1 MVDTLSLDSYKAQSA
16 DSKTLAIDAETM
28 FSDHQGTHK
37 PRIEKRQRKLLD
49 KIAFLAPFLEEGER
63 VLTITTAVSPTSFLE
78 QWTTGFIFVYLRRC
92 LLVFTD
98 RRIFHVPTTSGFEY
112 RESVAQIRYGDVK
125 SIAQKGSRLKIAYKK
140 GDKDLFLYVRGSERK
155 KIRALLNVA
164 DLAAEPTTVGKRVHL
179 CPQCTTQL
187 EADRYDCPGCG
198 KPFKDRRKA
207 RNLSIW
213 LPGGG
218 YFYTGHPFLGI
229 SDAVIELLF
238 LLLIVA
244 SLVPNSISPNGDPA
258 TAIFF
263 GVFLFIEK
271 VVTIYHANHFI
282 KEYLPVD
289 PKPRRRSVIRLG
301 INSVG
306 VVVLLGLLAF
316 AVLGI
321 LSDTGQ
327 VPSERVL
334 NAQDVSGNHYDV
346 LLAEGIIEQGEM
358 IEYFYSEGFLSIKE
372 GGSILTNYRVIA
384 YEQNEHGQIDSYYI
398 PNDEIAA
405 VTLVQ
410 QGDAMNF
417 SIYQVSGPGEQS
429 WIYLLLPHEYGDGER
444 FANAVR
450 GKIRQPQ

>member
-1 MVDTLSLDSYKAQSA
+1 MVDTLSLDSYAGSSA
-16 DSKTLAIDAETM
+16 DSQALPFDAETL
-28 FSDHQGTHK
+28 FSDYRGTHK
-37 PRIEKRQRKLLD
+37 PRIEKRQRKLLG
-49 KIAFLAPFLEEGER
+49 KVGFLTPFLEEGER

-112 RESVAQIRYGDVK
+112 RESVAQIRYGDVQ
-125 SIAQKGSRLKIAYKK
+125 SIAQKGSRLKVAYKS
-140 GDKDLFLYVRGSERK
+140 GDKDLFLYVKGSERK
-155 KIRALLNVA
+155 KIRSLLDSA

-179 CPQCTTQL
+179 CPKCTAQL
-187 EADRYDCPGCG
+187 EADRFDCPGCG
-198 KPFKDRRKA
+198 KTFKDRGRA

-238 LLLIVA
+238 LLIIVVSLI
-244 SLVPNSISPNGDPA
+244 PNSINPNGDVA
-258 TAIFF
+258 TAAFF
-263 GVFLFIEK
+263 AVFLVIEK
-271 VVTIYHANHFI
+271 AITVYHANHFV

-289 PKPRRRSVIRLG
+289 PKPQHRSPARIAVNAVGLVALLG
-301 INSVG
+301 FLG
-306 VVVLLGLLAF
+306 LVVLG
-316 AVLGI
+316 V

-334 NAQDVSGNHYDV
+334 NAQQVPGNHYDV
-346 LLAEGIIEQGEM
+346 LLAEGVLEKGEM
-358 IEYFYSEGFLSIKE
+358 IEYFYSEGLLSIRE

-384 YEQNEHGQIDSYYI
+384 YEQGEGGQIDSYFI
-398 PNDEIAA
+398 PNDEIVA
-405 VTLVQ
+405 VSLVQ
-410 QGDAMNF
+410 QGDAMNY
-417 SIYQVSGPGEQS
+417 SVYQVSGPGEDS

-450 GKIRQPQ
+450 AKIRQ